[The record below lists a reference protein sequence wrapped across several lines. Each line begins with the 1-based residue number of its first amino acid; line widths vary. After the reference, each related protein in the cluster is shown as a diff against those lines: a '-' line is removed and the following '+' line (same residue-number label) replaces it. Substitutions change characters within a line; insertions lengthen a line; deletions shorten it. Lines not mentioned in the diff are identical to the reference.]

1 MIFFRASRSVKGG
14 DTMPS
19 LNAPSQAIFL
29 ISLIL
34 AIIAWIGYFA
44 STPYIGEHPSALLT
58 FAFGLLAAGCLLPF

>member
-1 MIFFRASRSVKGG
+1 
-14 DTMPS
+14 MPS

-58 FAFGLLAAGCLLPF
+58 FAFGLLAAGCLLPFWQ